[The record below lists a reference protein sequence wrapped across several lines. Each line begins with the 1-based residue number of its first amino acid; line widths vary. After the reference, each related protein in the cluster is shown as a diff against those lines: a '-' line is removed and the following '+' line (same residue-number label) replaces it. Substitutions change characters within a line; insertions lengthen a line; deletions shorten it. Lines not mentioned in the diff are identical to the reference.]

1 MPSDD
6 DIPIPVINNKVKI
19 LHTIISFK
27 RVDKHG
33 KQGLGELPDFTVGHA
48 LIDDEQSP
56 AGWSTRLVERVR
68 LKSYVITFCLQAASG
83 APFPVI
89 RPKQLLNVK
98 KYTRT

>member
-33 KQGLGELPDFTVGHA
+33 KQGLGELPDFTVG
-48 LIDDEQSP
+48 
-56 AGWSTRLVERVR
+56 
-68 LKSYVITFCLQAASG
+68 YVH
-83 APFPVI
+83 
-89 RPKQLLNVK
+89 N
-98 KYTRT
+98 